1 MNLIAKVI
9 IIIIALLGILF
20 SPIIKTE
27 IQKYLY
33 TIGHQE
39 YFFFQDPD
47 FINDGLI
54 RYWKTYNWS
63 HSLESQGLPY
73 APGAQAFA
81 KYTNGTAHLFF
92 NVSNGWAGAIFGQG
106 THPHGYW
113 KYRSIL
119 GGASRKTAK
128 PVDHVTFLRDA
139 PLPLGKFFFVAKVRV
154 LLRNYTDFGN
164 YTTAYAHVSP
174 ELMFAFDD
182 ADYDNPDWNVT
193 SAIHVDMV
201 LSRVKWD
208 RETKTLQHEEPE
220 IHLYEAA
227 YDGDYHIS
235 QTVGKIEELNKWYT
249 FKIDLAPYIE
259 NIFKLLPDVNEIRFK
274 GITVGIDG
282 CSATME
288 AQYDYVGTKLEE

>member
-9 IIIIALLGILF
+9 IIIIILLSILLV
-20 SPIIKTE
+20 PMIK
-27 IQKYLY
+27 KYLFN
-33 TIGHQE
+33 TGHQQ

-63 HSLESQGLPY
+63 HSLESQGLRY
-73 APGAQAFA
+73 APGAEGFA

-113 KYRSIL
+113 KYSSIL
-119 GGASRKTAK
+119 GGTSRKTAK
-128 PVDHVTFLRDA
+128 EVDEVIFLRDA
-139 PLPLGKFFFVAKVRV
+139 PLPPGKFFFVAKVRV
-154 LLRNYTDFGN
+154 LSRNYTDFGN
-164 YTTAYAHVSP
+164 YTRAYAHVSP

-182 ADYDNPDWNVT
+182 APYDHPDWHVRG
-193 SAIHVDMV
+193 AIHVDMV
-201 LSRVKWD
+201 LSRVWWD
-208 RETKTLQHEEPE
+208 RETKTLHHEEPE

-227 YDGDYHIS
+227 YDADYHIS
-235 QTVGKIEELNKWYT
+235 QTVGKITELGKWYT

-259 NIFKLLPDVNEIRFK
+259 NIFKLLPEVNEIRFK